1 MKEGSYVKHV
11 KKAYSQSKSVNGAWP
26 LVSRMNELWWKVHVN
41 GLLLQN
47 HWESIGRKG
56 KQLICPSY
64 ISKDYDVWILS
75 REQTRYWPV
84 AFFRSM
90 YYMHTLLNAA
100 TDKQS
105 SKVVVNGL
113 LALAFWR
120 SFLPDK
126 RTFSILGSDNIHCTE
141 TWLNKTLSSIPS
153 FVKGLPSKPERWAF
167 YLELQECLK
176 VTHLKKELLT
186 VMSLSSFCC

>member
-1 MKEGSYVKHV
+1 MVYGLWSHASMNYDEKFMWTLYYCRITESQLGVKANNWFAHLTSLKITMSEYSVVSKHV
-11 KKAYSQSKSVNGAWP
+11 IGQWP
-26 LVSRMNELWWKVHVN
+26 
-41 GLLLQN
+41 
-47 HWESIGRKG
+47 
-56 KQLICPSY
+56 
-64 ISKDYDVWILS
+64 
-75 REQTRYWPV
+75 
-84 AFFRSM
+84 FFRSM
-90 YYMHTLLNAA
+90 YYIHGILLNAA

-153 FVKGLPSKPERWAF
+153 FVKGLPSKPERWAC
-167 YLELQECLK
+167 YLELEECLK